1 MSVTSPISI
10 RRTFGDGDAD
20 AIVALHD
27 RVYRAEY
34 ECNDEFV
41 AAVARKLAAARAA
54 GWPESGGAVWLV
66 EHEGEVAGSL
76 GLTDEGGGVGCVRW
90 FVFAP
95 EVRGHRLGRTLLDE
109 LLAHARAAG
118 FKRLELDTFSA
129 LTTAARIYRAAGF
142 LVTSA
147 SERDDWGP
155 TVIYQ
160 HYELKLR

>member
-34 ECNDEFV
+34 ERNDEFV
-41 AAVARKLAAARAA
+41 AAVARKLAAACAA
-54 GWPESGGAVWLV
+54 GWPHDAGAVWLV
-66 EHEGEVAGSL
+66 EHEREVAGSL

-90 FVFAP
+90 FAFAP
-95 EVRGHRLGRTLLDE
+95 EVRGHGLGRTLVDE

-118 FKRLELDTFSA
+118 FRRLELDTFSA
-129 LTTAARIYRAAGF
+129 LTTAARIYRGAGF

-147 SERDDWGP
+147 SEREDWGP
-155 TVIYQ
+155 TITYQ